1 VKCSPTHPQPL
12 PNTEQQNPTSG
23 RKNFKLKADMTIT
36 GIKEKGYK
44 GYGTLYK
51 FAVEEEIDHGKSVV
65 ARFATYTEADAA
77 FFHGAVAAVLK
88 ELHAEAG
95 IEEEEAAGDEEE
107 QEEAAPAPKRNNGAL
122 MTLFGLNRR
131 CLFACTN
138 KKSHYARIINTHNSR
153 YVGRHGRVSGPN
165 HPTPCVSALSVSTD
179 RCCR

>member
-1 VKCSPTHPQPL
+1 
-12 PNTEQQNPTSG
+12 
-23 RKNFKLKADMTIT
+23 MTIT

-44 GYGTLYK
+44 GYGMLYK
-51 FAVEEEIDHGKSVV
+51 FAVEEKIDHGKSVV

-95 IEEEEAAGDEEE
+95 IEEEETAGDEEE

-122 MTLFGLNRR
+122 MTLLGVNRL
-131 CLFACTN
+131 CLFACTS
-138 KKSHYARIINTHNSR
+138 KSHDARIHRFNTHNSR
-153 YVGRHGRVSGPN
+153 HVGRHGRVSGPN
-165 HPTPCVSALSVSTD
+165 HPTPCSSAPPVSTD